1 MFARP
6 LLLLTV
12 LLREHARKPLSRTEM
27 KAAVMSEHNDR
38 SGKIFK
44 QVLAAANQK
53 LKEVAGLELIP
64 EGGGEGGAA
73 DEDGADATQAV
84 PGASQAGASQSQAGP
99 STQGGGTAASKA
111 KGGLYLLVNRL
122 PEPVAAAPSDSAQI
136 YFAFVEVV
144 LSLLQQSDG
153 VLDEEMMFEYLEQ
166 LGLEKS
172 NSLPQQTAIA
182 DKVEH
187 LVQKRLV
194 NEAYLRRQK
203 KANDADTWQYVAGS
217 RASASR
223 NLERADE
230 FRNQILTA

>member
-1 MFARP
+1 MCA
-6 LLLLTV
+6 V

-44 QVLAAANQK
+44 QVLAAANEK
-53 LKEVAGLELIP
+53 LKEVAGLELTP
-64 EGGGEGGAA
+64 EGGGEGGGSA
-73 DEDGADATQAV
+73 DDDGIDATQAV
-84 PGASQAGASQSQAGP
+84 PGASQGGASQSQAGP
-99 STQGGGTAASKA
+99 STQSGGVTASKA
-111 KGGLYLLVNRL
+111 KGGLYLLVSKL
-122 PEPVAAAPSDSAQI
+122 SEPVTAAPSDSSQI

-153 VLDEEMMFEYLEQ
+153 ILDEERMFKYLED
-166 LGLEKS
+166 LGLEKGS
-172 NSLPQQTAIA
+172 SLPQQTAIA

-203 KANDADTWQYVAGS
+203 KVNDADTWQYVAGS
-217 RASASR
+217 RASLSR
-223 NLERADE
+223 NAERADD